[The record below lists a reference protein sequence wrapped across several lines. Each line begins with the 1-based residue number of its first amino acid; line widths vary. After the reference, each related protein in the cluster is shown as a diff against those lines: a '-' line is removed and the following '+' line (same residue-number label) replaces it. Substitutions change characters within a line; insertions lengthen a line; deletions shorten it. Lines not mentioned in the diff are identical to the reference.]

1 MEQNGRVTES
11 ADNQPAI
18 GLDRK
23 AEQDTLRLVEDLLH
37 RQKRV
42 ETLVQRQ
49 THDGPR
55 HHLVEALVHKQ
66 HLAELRAKLLP
77 MRADT
82 IARLLEALPPDDSLL
97 VWELV
102 AAARG
107 EEVLDQLSG
116 VLHEALSETWSESRR
131 QNTGLNSSSIRPIS
145 IHAFEPID
153 GRLRH
158 IQIDSKTALATTQP
172 IWVDLL
178 APSREERQWI
188 VDVFGLKLPDAD
200 DLTDLEE
207 SARFYI
213 DEAGLNVNAAN
224 ADVHLHSAFLL
235 DKEDGARTV
244 AVAFILH
251 NNILFSMRNVELPVF
266 RLQRLRARIQPGY
279 VSEGKDVLI
288 DLLGAD
294 VEYSADVLEDV
305 YNELEAIGRTVLSPT
320 VSDDEAADI
329 LSRIAQ
335 QEDLNGRIRRNVLD
349 TRRALSFL
357 MRGRLL
363 SPDQHDDA
371 RQILRDIDSLDGHTS
386 FLFGKINFLMDATV
400 GFININQNKR
410 VQKLTT
416 IGVVFTPINII
427 AGIGGMSE
435 FSMMTAGTPW
445 PIAFGGF
452 LGAMIFMGFTTY
464 HALRYFEQRKTRQRL
479 AARTQDDG

>member
-1 MEQNGRVTES
+1 MTEHPTLPP
-11 ADNQPAI
+11 PATI
-18 GLDRK
+18 DRK
-23 AEQDTLRLVEDLLH
+23 TEEDNFRLVANLLS

-55 HHLVEALVHKQ
+55 HHLVESMVHKQ
-66 HLAELRAKLLP
+66 HLAELQAKLMP
-77 MRADT
+77 MQADS
-82 IARLLEALPPDDSLL
+82 IARLLEALPPEESLQL
-97 VWELV
+97 WELV
-102 AAARG
+102 AAVRG
-107 EEVLDQLSG
+107 AEILEELSG
-116 VLHEALSETWSESRR
+116 ALRDTLRETWTESRHPVSGVSR
-131 QNTGLNSSSIRPIS
+131 TIS
-145 IHAFEPID
+145 IHAFEPMD

-158 IQIDSKTALATTQP
+158 IQVDSKDVLAQTQP

-178 APSREERQWI
+178 APSREERKWI
-188 VDVFGLKLPDAD
+188 ADIFGLKLPDAD

-213 DEAGLNVNAAN
+213 DEAEDGS
-224 ADVHLHSAFLL
+224 DVHLHSAFLL
-235 DKEDGARTV
+235 DKEDESRTV

-288 DLLGAD
+288 DLYGAD
-294 VEYSADVLEDV
+294 VEYSADTLEDV
-305 YNELEAIGRTVLSPT
+305 YTELETIGRTVLTPKI
-320 VSDDEAADI
+320 SDDEAADI
-329 LSRIAQ
+329 LSGIAQ

-435 FSMMTAGTPW
+435 FSMMTAGIPW
-445 PIAFGGF
+445 PIAY
-452 LGAMIFMGFTTY
+452 GAFVGAIIFMGYTTY
-464 HALRYFEQRKTRQRL
+464 QALRYFEQRKGLQRQSKL
-479 AARTQDDG
+479 GTGDKAASSQTAVTNKF